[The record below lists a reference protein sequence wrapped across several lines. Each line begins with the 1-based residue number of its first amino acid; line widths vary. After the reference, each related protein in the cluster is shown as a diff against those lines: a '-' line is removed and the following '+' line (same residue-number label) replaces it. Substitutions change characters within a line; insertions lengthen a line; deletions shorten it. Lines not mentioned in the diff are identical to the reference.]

1 MTKKKSAEERER
13 REYAPAGTKSQTR
26 ITFMLDNELL
36 TWFKQHKNRSR
47 YINRLIA
54 ADMQHTQPMTQLPEA

>member
-1 MTKKKSAEERER
+1 MTKKKSAEERVR

-26 ITFMLDNELL
+26 KTIMLDNELL
-36 TWFKQHKNRSR
+36 TWFKQQPNRSR

-54 ADMQHTQPMTQLPEA
+54 ADKQHTQSTTQLPDA

>member
-1 MTKKKSAEERER
+1 MTKKKSAEERVR

-47 YINRLIA
+47 YINRLIL
-54 ADMQHTQPMTQLPEA
+54 ADMQHTQPTTQLPDA